1 MAPAE
6 RRALLLLLGLAV
18 AGHAVRVVVTHPSQ
32 APGEV
37 ELVKTLPAQSPLAH
51 KDSTIALARPL
62 RPGEQVDIDRAG
74 PAEIARLPRVGPG
87 LAKRIV
93 ADRAARGPFGS
104 LQGLDRVPGVGG
116 ALLSAIADHAAFS
129 GPSSASQA
137 PPVPTAPAWPAPAQ
151 RPGAQPLCAGA
162 MTGCAPMPGPL
173 SAARPNLDRL
183 SLNAATAAQ
192 LDSLPGIGAKRAEA
206 IVRDRDRNGPFPS
219 VEALTR
225 VPGIKPAL
233 VARVR
238 QRLQVP

>member
-1 MAPAE
+1 
-6 RRALLLLLGLAV
+6 
-18 AGHAVRVVVTHPSQ
+18 
-32 APGEV
+32 V

-62 RPGEQVDIDRAG
+62 GVGEQVDIDRAG
-74 PAEIARLPRVGPG
+74 PEEIARLPRVGPG

-93 ADRAARGPFGS
+93 ADRVTRGPFGS
-104 LQGLDRVPGVGG
+104 LQGLDRVPGVGPTV
-116 ALLSAIADHAAFS
+116 LSAIADHAAFS
-129 GPSSASQA
+129 GPSSGSGSSPLPAQPSWPA
-137 PPVPTAPAWPAPAQ
+137 PPVPT
-151 RPGAQPLCAGA
+151 GAQPVCVGAVTSCALV
-162 MTGCAPMPGPL
+162 PGPL
-173 SAARPNLDRL
+173 AAASASQARL
-183 SLNAATAAQ
+183 SLNTATAAQ
-192 LDSLPGIGAKRAEA
+192 LDSLPGIGPKRAEA